1 MMIDSETGDLLDSI
15 QETGADEATERVLHQ
30 TIKKVTKDIEGYAF
44 NTAISQMMI
53 FINHMS
59 KQAVRPKSAMEQ
71 FTLILSPF
79 APHIAE
85 ELWQR
90 LGHTDSLAYEPWPV
104 FDADMAREKEIE
116 LAVQIKGK
124 TKDKITIA
132 ADATEDQ
139 IQQMAL
145 ASEKVQ
151 AALEGKEPRKI
162 IVIKSR
168 LVNIVV

>member
-1 MMIDSETGDLLDSI
+1 M
-15 QETGADEATERVLHQ
+15 
-30 TIKKVTKDIEGYAF
+30 
-44 NTAISQMMI
+44 
-53 FINHMS
+53 
-59 KQAVRPKSAMEQ
+59 
-71 FTLILSPF
+71 ILSPF

-90 LGHTDSLAYEPWPV
+90 LGNADSLAYELWPT
-104 FDADMAREKEIE
+104 FDADKAKEKEIE

-132 ADATEDQ
+132 ADASEDQ

-151 AALEGKEPRKI
+151 SALDGKVPKKI